1 MIGDYEDGMRSLK
14 GAEELRK
21 RTKKK
26 KKNWRSS
33 NFKAHWKICGHSPL
47 DGREVPKL
55 LRLEMAELP
64 GKQKQPFG
72 HR

>member
-26 KKNWRSS
+26 KIGEAQTS
-33 NFKAHWKICGHSPL
+33 
-47 DGREVPKL
+47 KL
-55 LRLEMAELP
+55 IGKYVVTSHLMAEKFLSY
-64 GKQKQPFG
+64 
-72 HR
+72 